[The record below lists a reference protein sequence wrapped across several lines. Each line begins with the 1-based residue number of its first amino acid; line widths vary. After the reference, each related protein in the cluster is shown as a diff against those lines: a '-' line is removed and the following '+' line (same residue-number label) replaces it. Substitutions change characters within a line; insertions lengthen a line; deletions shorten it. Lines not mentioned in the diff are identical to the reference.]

1 MLLSQGL
8 KILIFLTLGFLIF
21 PLTVFGQVDETQ
33 ETPLSELQ
41 EANLEFTFE
50 YPADIEQSFNQLAA
64 IAEDKGQVRV
74 IIALDVPVNLEGG
87 MEVGEI
93 QTQKET
99 ITSAQNSLLKEL
111 SAIGALDPTAHKF
124 SHVPYIV
131 ITVNFEALSVL
142 QESPL
147 IAGITQDVAEP
158 PLLKDSTV
166 VIGADKVWDPALTGS
181 SFTGAGWQIGIL
193 DSGVDKNHSFL
204 SGKVV
209 SEACYSSTI
218 PVDNSQSLCPG
229 GVAESILPN
238 SGMPC
243 VGIRGCDHGTHV
255 AGIAAGDT
263 FQYVGFTY
271 RGVAP
276 GAEIIAIKVF
286 SQFNDPNDC
295 FFSAPC
301 ILSYRSDQ
309 MKGFERLI
317 DLSQDPNFDISSV
330 NLSLGGGRFTSPCDT
345 DLRKPLVDQLSSLGV
360 ATVIAS
366 GNNGFD
372 DAISTPACISSAIS
386 VGSTTKS
393 DTVSSFSNSH
403 VTMLDLLAPGSSIS
417 SSLPN
422 NQFGSKDGTSMAA
435 PHVAGAWALMKEKQ
449 ASDPSFPPFSV
460 NDYLSVLQSTG
471 VTITDT
477 RNNLDFK
484 RIQVDAVIPEVPE
497 FPIALLVF
505 AVALIPIILL
515 IRKQRFVGYRINNF
529 N

>member
-1 MLLSQGL
+1 M
-8 KILIFLTLGFLIF
+8 KILIFLALGFLIF

-33 ETPLSELQ
+33 EISLSDLQ
-41 EANLEFTFE
+41 EANLELTFE
-50 YPADIEQSFNQLAA
+50 YPADIEQSFSQLAA

-74 IIALDVPVNLEGG
+74 IVALDVPVNLEGG

-93 QTQKET
+93 QTQKER
-99 ITSAQNSLLKEL
+99 IESVQNSLLKEL
-111 SAIGALDPTAHKF
+111 SAIGELDPTVHKF

-131 ITVNFEALSVL
+131 ITVDFEALSVL
-142 QESPL
+142 QESPM

-158 PLLKDSTV
+158 LLLKDSTV
-166 VIGADKVWDPALTGS
+166 VVGADKVWDPALTGG

-193 DSGVDKNHSFL
+193 DSGVDKNHSFF

-209 SEACYSSTI
+209 SEACYSTNNIS
-218 PVDNSQSLCPG
+218 PNSESLCPG
-229 GVAESILPN
+229 GVEESTAIN
-238 SGMPC
+238 SGLPC
-243 VGIRGCDHGTHV
+243 VGILGCDHGTHV

-263 FQYVGFTY
+263 FQYAGFTY

-276 GAEIIAIKVF
+276 DAEIIAIKVF
-286 SQFNDPNDC
+286 SKFNDASSC
-295 FFSAPC
+295 LFGAPC

-309 MKGFERLI
+309 MKGLERLI

-345 DLRKPLVDQLSSLGV
+345 DPRKPLVDQLSSLGV

-393 DTVSSFSNSH
+393 DTVSSFSNSSPD
-403 VTMLDLLAPGSSIS
+403 LDILAPGSSIA

-422 NQFGSKDGTSMAA
+422 NQFGSKSGTSMAT

-477 RNNLDFK
+477 RNNLDFE
-484 RIQVDAVIPEVPE
+484 RIQVDAAIPEVPE
-497 FPIALLVF
+497 FPITLLVF